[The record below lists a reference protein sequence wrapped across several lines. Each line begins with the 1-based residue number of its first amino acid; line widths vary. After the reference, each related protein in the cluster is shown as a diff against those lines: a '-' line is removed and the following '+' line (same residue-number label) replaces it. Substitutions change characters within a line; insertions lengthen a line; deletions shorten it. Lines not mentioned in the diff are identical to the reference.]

1 MIRPGSKSYLLK
13 LKTDFERKSEDIMS
27 LAEELESIAGWVKF
41 ETSKTCDSLCSR
53 GETERDADEA
63 VHVVDAGEGRLVL
76 RLLG

>member
-1 MIRPGSKSYLLK
+1 MA
-13 LKTDFERKSEDIMS
+13 

-53 GETERDADEA
+53 GEIERDADEA